1 MKVSSLQ
8 ENLSKGLSTVGRAVP
23 VRSTLPQASHVLLQT
38 DEGRLKLVATD
49 LMIAISCWI
58 GAQVEEEGA
67 VTVPA
72 RLLSD
77 FVTSLPN
84 EKIELT
90 TPARGRQIHVVCA
103 RNEATIAGMDAA
115 DFPPVPAV
123 ADGLTLKLD
132 PKTLRRAIGQVQFAA
147 ATDDTRPVL
156 TGIHTLAAD
165 RELTL
170 AAADGFRLA
179 VHKLP
184 LDQDVPEKVE
194 VIIPARALREVER
207 LIADEEDPVEMAFNA
222 GRSQVLFRMKS
233 VELVATLIQGTFP
246 NYSQLIPQS
255 YTTRA
260 VIDMREFLQETRI
273 AAIFA
278 RDGAGI
284 VRVQLEP
291 SGDPSGEGPGK
302 LTISARA
309 EEIGDHRGEIDVKV
323 EGEAAKIAFNSRYLQ
338 DVLQVLDAQQ
348 VALETTSPSS
358 PGVIRPLDGD
368 DYVHVVMPMFVQ
380 W

>member
-1 MKVSSLQ
+1 MKVSCLQ
-8 ENLSKGLSTVGRAVP
+8 ENLSKGLTVVGRAVP
-23 VRSTLPQASHVLLQT
+23 ARSTLPQASHVLIATEQ
-38 DEGRLKLVATD
+38 GRLKLVATD
-49 LMIAISCWI
+49 LMIATTCWI
-58 GAQVEEEGA
+58 GAQVEEQGT

-72 RLLSD
+72 RLLTD
-77 FVTSLPN
+77 FVSSLPN
-84 EKIELT
+84 ERIDLGVE
-90 TPARGRQIHVVCA
+90 RGRQLHISCA
-103 RNEATIAGMDAA
+103 RNEATMAGMDAA

-132 PKTLRRAIGQVQFAA
+132 TASLRQAIAHVQFAA

-156 TGIHTLAAD
+156 TGIHTLAED
-165 RELTL
+165 SQLTL

-184 LDQDVPEKVE
+184 LDQEVPERVE

-207 LIADEEDPVEMAFNA
+207 LIGDEDEPVEMAFNA
-222 GRSQVLFRMKS
+222 GRSQVLFRMKT

-255 YTTRA
+255 YTSRA
-260 VIDMREFLQETRI
+260 EASIKDFLQETRI
-273 AAIFA
+273 ASIFA

-284 VRVQLEP
+284 VRVQI
-291 SGDPSGEGPGK
+291 DPSGEGEKLPGK
-302 LTISARA
+302 MTISARA
-309 EEIGDHRGEIDVKV
+309 EEIGEHRGEIDVQV
-323 EGEAAKIAFNSRYLQ
+323 EGEASKIAFNSRYLQ
-338 DVLQVLDAQQ
+338 DVLQVLEGGGK

-358 PGVIRPLDGD
+358 PGVLRPLGD
-368 DYVHVVMPMFVQ
+368 DTYVHVVMPMFVQ

>member
-8 ENLSKGLSTVGRAVP
+8 ENLARGLAIVGRAVP
-23 VRSTLPQASHVLLQT
+23 VRSTLPQASHVLLET

-49 LMIAISCWI
+49 LTIAVTSWI
-58 GAQVEEEGA
+58 GATVESKGA

-72 RLLSD
+72 RLLTD
-77 FVTSLPN
+77 FVSSLPN
-84 EKIELT
+84 DKIDLNV
-90 TPARGRQIHVVCA
+90 AGRGKQLHIACA

-115 DFPPVPAV
+115 DFPPVPSV
-123 ADGLTLKLD
+123 DDGLTLTL
-132 PKTLRRAIGQVQFAA
+132 PPETLRKAINQVQFAA

-156 TGIHTLAAD
+156 TGIHTLA
-165 RELTL
+165 EGETLTL

-179 VHKLP
+179 VHHLP
-184 LDQDVPEKVE
+184 LDQEVAEKVE

-207 LIADEEDPVEMAFNA
+207 LLGEQSEPVEVSINA
-222 GRSQVLFRMKS
+222 ARSQILFRMQG

-246 NYSQLIPQS
+246 NYSQLIPAS
-255 YTTRA
+255 YNTRA
-260 VIDMREFLQETRI
+260 QVDMKQFLQETRI

-284 VRVQLEP
+284 VRLQI
-291 SGDPSGEGPGK
+291 DANGEGGK

-309 EEIGDHRGEIDVKV
+309 EEVGDHRGELDVKL
-323 EGEAAKIAFNSRYLQ
+323 EGEASKIAFNSRYLQ
-338 DVLQVLDAQQ
+338 DVLSVLESQH
-348 VALETTSPSS
+348 VYLETTSPSS
-358 PGVIRPLDGD
+358 PGVIRPVGD
-368 DYVHVVMPMFVQ
+368 ERYVHVVMPMFVQ